1 MIVTKKTI
9 SRRAVL
15 RGIGTAVA
23 LPLLD
28 AMAPALTA
36 AQNTP
41 AKAVRRFGVVYHPN
55 GVIYDKWL
63 PKGVGTEFQFSP
75 VLSPL
80 QPFRDQVVVVTGLY
94 SDQAE
99 ALGDGGG
106 DHSRASGTYLTG
118 VHVKR
123 SDTVV
128 ENGISMDQI
137 AAKVFERETQLSSLQ
152 LTVDDASLVGAC
164 DVGYSCAY
172 SSTLSWLTPTL
183 PLMAEHNPSV
193 VFERLFGSSDSTDA
207 RVRESR
213 LQQDRSILD
222 SITDRV
228 TALQRRLGPG
238 DNRKVNDYLA
248 S

>member
-1 MIVTKKTI
+1 MIVVKKAI
-9 SRRAVL
+9 SRRTML

-28 AMAPALTA
+28 AMVPALTA

-63 PKGVGTEFQFSP
+63 PKGVGAEFELSP

-80 QPFRDQVVVVTGLY
+80 QPFRDKVVVITGLY

-128 ENGISMDQI
+128 GNGISMDQI
-137 AAKVFERETQLSSLQ
+137 VAKAFERETQLGSLQ
-152 LTVDDASLVGAC
+152 LTADDASLDGAC
-164 DVGYSCAY
+164 DVGY
-172 SSTLSWLTPTL
+172 
-183 PLMAEHNPSV
+183 
-193 VFERLFGSSDSTDA
+193 R
-207 RVRESR
+207 
-213 LQQDRSILD
+213 
-222 SITDRV
+222 
-228 TALQRRLGPG
+228 
-238 DNRKVNDYLA
+238 
-248 S
+248 